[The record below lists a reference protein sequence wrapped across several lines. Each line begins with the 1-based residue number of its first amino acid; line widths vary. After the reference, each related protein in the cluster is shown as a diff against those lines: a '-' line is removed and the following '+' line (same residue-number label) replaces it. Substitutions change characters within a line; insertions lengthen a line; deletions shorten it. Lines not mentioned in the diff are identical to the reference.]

1 MTTATTTER
10 PVSLSR
16 TMVKGTHPLTI
27 GDKDSVHPQY
37 AAGWDAFLRE
47 YPSAESARYA
57 PESPK
62 GFHIEFR
69 AGWAGARA
77 LMLATSKIAKV
88 EPMEG
93 DPVTAAIFE
102 WRERLN
108 ALRLKPK
115 GPRK

>member
-1 MTTATTTER
+1 
-10 PVSLSR
+10 
-16 TMVKGTHPLTI
+16 
-27 GDKDSVHPQY
+27 
-37 AAGWDAFLRE
+37 
-47 YPSAESARYA
+47 
-57 PESPK
+57 
-62 GFHIEFR
+62 
-69 AGWAGARA
+69 
-77 LMLATSKIAKV
+77 MLATSKIAKV